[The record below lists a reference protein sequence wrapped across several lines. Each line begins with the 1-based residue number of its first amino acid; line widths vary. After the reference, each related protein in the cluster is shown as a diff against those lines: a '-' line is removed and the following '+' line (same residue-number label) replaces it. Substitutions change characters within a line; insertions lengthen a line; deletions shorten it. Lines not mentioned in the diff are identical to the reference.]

1 MKVLIVP
8 PNSLILFDLVERF
21 GHEPLSVMAVLQE
34 KIESKEIESPPIN
47 VTVDDVKKGLK
58 YAAIEVPSGI
68 RGRLAIYGPLVD
80 IAEAAIIME
89 DAPFMFGCV
98 GCARTNEMMKLLIRK
113 RKIPLLE
120 LDYPSNEEEAKAMV
134 AQIKTFLEGLV
145 R

>member
-1 MKVLIVP
+1 MKVLIMP

-34 KIESKEIESPPIN
+34 RIESKEIESPPIN

-58 YAAIEVPSGI
+58 YAGIEVPSGI

-120 LDYPSNEEEAKAMV
+120 LDYPENEDEAKSMV
-134 AQIKTFLEGLV
+134 AQIKEFLEGLKK
-145 R
+145 